1 MDQEMDSAVE
11 RQKASAACQ
20 QEVDDSWERHH
31 EGIDKEPAV
40 GGDDA
45 RYVLGAGRYRDSVK
59 ERAPLRPWL
68 WRAARNGCLE
78 SRSVV
83 WFPASSETFQ

>member
-1 MDQEMDSAVE
+1 VNEFGSDI
-11 RQKASAACQ
+11 
-20 QEVDDSWERHH
+20 ERHRRQLLMH
-31 EGIDKEPAV
+31 CYRNAGLSPRTPRTRCGRRALRRAV
-40 GGDDA
+40 
-45 RYVLGAGRYRDSVK
+45 SHNVK

-68 WRAARNGCLE
+68 CRAARNGCLE